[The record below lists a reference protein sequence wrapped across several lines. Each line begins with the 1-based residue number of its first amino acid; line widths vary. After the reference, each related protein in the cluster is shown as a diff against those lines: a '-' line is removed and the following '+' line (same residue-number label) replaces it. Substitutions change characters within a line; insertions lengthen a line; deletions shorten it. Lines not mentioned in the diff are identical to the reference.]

1 MNKAI
6 RFNCGSVFFHQF
18 ACYDVFCISSKMPR
32 GTYLSEQEKGKI
44 LAYRDSDVKI
54 REIAR
59 RLNRSHHVVLNFLK
73 NPDGYGKNKKGG
85 PKKKL
90 SKRCQRRIIN
100 AASNSLKSLNQIK
113 AELMLDV
120 SRSTVY
126 RTLKD
131 SPNIRRQKLKQA
143 PRLLPRHKANRLQFA
158 RDNMRRDW
166 SKVCNHFDSSLT
178 FF

>member
-1 MNKAI
+1 
-6 RFNCGSVFFHQF
+6 
-18 ACYDVFCISSKMPR
+18 MPR

-44 LAYRDSDVKI
+44 LAYRECDVGI

-73 NPDGYGKNKKGG
+73 NPHGYGNNKKGG

-90 SKRCQRRIIN
+90 SGRTQRRIIK

-113 AELMLDV
+113 TELSLDV
-120 SRSTVY
+120 SRSTVW
-126 RTLKD
+126 RCLKD
-131 SPNIRRQKLKQA
+131 SPYIQRQKLKQA
-143 PRLLPRHKANRLQFA
+143 PRLLPRHKEARLQFA

-166 SKVCNHFDSSLT
+166 SKVCNHVDSQLNN
-178 FF
+178 F